1 MAPQTTIPVLAGM
14 IPVWGVAARQ
24 FKSKVGE
31 KNLPV
36 LSLGAAFSF
45 TIMGNKVNRVY
56 DIGVAGIHRLLS
68 HTEDI
73 MVMKKRDDKYKK
85 VTIKSDSQ
93 KAAITEF
100 LWENDFGRTADFA
113 ELLKVGPTRVKKL
126 VHGNRKRRQVLN
138 VFPLYAGGQ

>member
-45 TIMGNKVNRVY
+45 TIMAVK
-56 DIGVAGIHRLLS
+56 DLL
-68 HTEDI
+68 
-73 MVMKKRDDKYKK
+73 
-85 VTIKSDSQ
+85 
-93 KAAITEF
+93 
-100 LWENDFGRTADFA
+100 ADV
-113 ELLKVGPTRVKKL
+113 ELLRSVNL
-126 VHGNRKRRQVLN
+126 VDEHYHTHPWD
-138 VFPLYAGGQ
+138 FE